1 MSGIVLLLGPGADR
15 RTFHRMMAELT
26 PRGDL
31 AETQLGPDL
40 LAGVQRLRIVDRER
54 AAQPWCSAD
63 GRWLLCYNGEVYNH
77 RELAAEL
84 LRLGR
89 PLRTESDTE
98 VVLEAFLAWG
108 PEAVT
113 RLRGEFAFAL
123 ADTATGRLYL
133 ARDALGARPL
143 YWSRHLRRLHVASE
157 VKALVPVGAPI
168 SELPP
173 GHHGW
178 ADAVSGPEL
187 VPYLD
192 LARLGGGQPPVR
204 DTEEAAGLLREAV
217 RDSIRARVDTDL
229 TVGVLLSGG
238 LASTLALLHVRQL
251 HHDCVAFTVG
261 TPDSADVKCARRL
274 AADLGVH
281 HEVIEVQPRD
291 IRLDDIRAAIRI
303 SELTEYADL
312 IDAVISVPLFRR
324 VRDLGVRVVLTG
336 DGVDD
341 LFGGH
346 PGSGRV
352 GPEAAG
358 RLFRHRIR
366 NLCRTGLQRMD
377 RISLGHGVETRPP
390 FLDLSLVELAM
401 RLPAE
406 LKLRDGRRQW
416 LLRHAY
422 ADLLPEYVRD
432 RAREPMAYGSGLHEG
447 VRPYRALFARQ
458 YRAFGYEL
466 LEPVRRDFD
475 TVLVRCGHDLDR
487 AVAKGTARPDVF
499 EHARDLAG
507 MARWKVGPAWRRL
520 TGSGR
525 QN

>member
-31 AETQLGPDL
+31 VETRLGPDL
-40 LAGVQRLRIVDRER
+40 LAGVRRLRIVDRER
-54 AAQPWCSAD
+54 AVQPWCSAD

-89 PLRTESDTE
+89 PLRTASDTE

-133 ARDALGARPL
+133 ARDPLGVRPL

-157 VKALVPVGAPI
+157 IKALVPVGAPV

-192 LARLGGGQPPVR
+192 LARIGAGAPPVR
-204 DTEEAAGLLREAV
+204 DAAQAADLLREAV
-217 RDSIRARVDTDL
+217 RDSVRARVDTDL

-238 LASTLALLHVRQL
+238 VASTLALLHVRQL

-261 TPDSADVKCARRL
+261 TPDSPDVRCARRI
-274 AADLGVH
+274 AAEVGVH
-281 HEVIEVQPRD
+281 HEVIEIQPRE
-291 IRLDDIRAAIRI
+291 IQLDDIRAAIRS

-312 IDAVISVPLFRR
+312 IDAVVSVPLFRR

-336 DGVDD
+336 DGADD
-341 LFGGH
+341 LLGVQ
-346 PGSGRV
+346 PGSDRV

-358 RLFRHRIR
+358 RLFRHRLR
-366 NLCRTGLQRMD
+366 NLCRTRLQRLD
-377 RISLGHGVETRPP
+377 RTSFGHGVEARLP
-390 FLDLSLVELAM
+390 FLDLSLVELAL

-406 LKLRDGRRQW
+406 LGRDGGQRS
-416 LLRHAY
+416 LLRQAH
-422 ADLLPEYVRD
+422 ADLLPAYVRD
-432 RAREPMAYGSGLHEG
+432 RPREPMAYSSGLYDG

-487 AVAKGTARPDVF
+487 AVARGAAPPDVF

>member
-1 MSGIVLLLGPGADR
+1 MSGIVLVLGPGADR
-15 RTFHRMMAELT
+15 RTFHRMLAELT

-31 AETQLGPDL
+31 AETRLGPDL

-54 AAQPWCSAD
+54 AVQPWCSAD
-63 GRWLLCYNGEVYNH
+63 GRWLLCYNGEIYNH
-77 RELAAEL
+77 RELATEL

-89 PLRTESDTE
+89 PLRTDSDTE

-123 ADTATGRLYL
+123 VDTATGRLYL
-133 ARDALGARPL
+133 ARDPLGARPL
-143 YWSRHLRRLHVASE
+143 YWSRHLRRLHLASE
-157 VKALVPVGAPI
+157 VKALVPVGAAI

-178 ADAVSGPEL
+178 GDAATGPQVVS
-187 VPYLD
+187 YLD
-192 LARLGGGQPPVR
+192 LARVGAGQPPLR
-204 DTEEAAGLLREAV
+204 DPAEAAELVRAAV
-217 RDSIRARVDTDL
+217 RDSVRVRTDTDL

-238 LASTLALLHVRQL
+238 LASTLALLHVRQS
-251 HHDCVAFTVG
+251 HHDCVAFTIG
-261 TPDSADVKCARRL
+261 TPDSEDVKCARRL

-281 HEVIEVQPRD
+281 HEVIEAQPRD

-336 DGVDD
+336 DGADD
-341 LFGGH
+341 LFGRH
-346 PGSGRV
+346 PGAEQV
-352 GPEAAG
+352 GPDAVG

-366 NLCRTGLQRMD
+366 NLGRTGLQRLD
-377 RISLGHGVETRPP
+377 RTGFGHGVEARLP
-390 FLDLSLVELAM
+390 FLDPALVELAL
-401 RLPAE
+401 RLPAD
-406 LKLRDGRRQW
+406 LKTRDGRRPSI
-416 LLRHAY
+416 LRHAY

-432 RAREPMAYGSGLHEG
+432 RPRQPMASGSGLGDG

-475 TVLVRCGHDLDR
+475 TLLVRCGHDLDR
-487 AVAKGTARPDVF
+487 AVARGAAPPDVF

-507 MARWKVGPAWRRL
+507 MARWKVGPALRRL
-520 TGSGR
+520 TGSDR
-525 QN
+525 RN

>member
-1 MSGIVLLLGPGADR
+1 MSGIVLTLGSGADR

-31 AETQLGPDL
+31 AETRLGPEL

-54 AAQPWCSAD
+54 AVQPWCSAD

-84 LRLGR
+84 SRLGR
-89 PLRTESDTE
+89 PPRTDSDTE

-113 RLRGEFAFAL
+113 RLRGEFALAL

-133 ARDALGARPL
+133 ARDPLGVRPL

-157 VKALVPVGAPI
+157 VKALAPVGAPI

-173 GHHGW
+173 GQHGW
-178 ADAVSGPEL
+178 ADATGGPDL

-192 LARLGGGQPPVR
+192 LARLGTGQPPLR
-204 DTEEAAGLLREAV
+204 DVEEAAELLRTAV
-217 RDSIRARVDTDL
+217 RDSVRARVDTDL

-238 LASTLALLHVRQL
+238 LASTIALLHVQQL

-261 TPDSADVKCARRL
+261 AADSPDVRYARRL
-274 AADLGVH
+274 AAELGVH
-281 HEVIEVQPRD
+281 HEVIEVRPRD
-291 IRLDDIRAAIRI
+291 IQLDDVRAAIRI

-312 IDAVISVPLFRR
+312 IDAVVSVPLFRR

-336 DGVDD
+336 DGADH

-346 PGSGRV
+346 PGSDPV

-358 RLFRHRIR
+358 QLFRHRIR
-366 NLCRTGLQRMD
+366 NLCRTGLQRVD
-377 RISLGHGVETRPP
+377 RTGFGHGVEARLP

-401 RLPAE
+401 RLPAGV
-406 LKLRDGRRQW
+406 KLRDGRRSW
-416 LLRHAY
+416 ILRHAF

-432 RAREPMAYGSGLHEG
+432 RPAEQLAYATGLYEG
-447 VRPYRALFARQ
+447 VRPYRAIFARQ

-475 TVLVRCGHDLDR
+475 TVLRRCGHDLDR
-487 AVAKGTARPDVF
+487 AVATGTARPDVLD
-499 EHARDLAG
+499 HARDLAG

-525 QN
+525 HG